1 MRVKCGYCGG
11 HPPVDAYCCR
21 VDALALASVVT
32 SFVIGMSAVGAVVWT
47 SRQTANLA
55 RETRT
60 QERLAN
66 AYLEVLGSVER
77 EGQWLHN
84 RGDVLVAHT
93 DPYFSG
99 PVPSLSRPDLGER
112 SKAKA
117 LLGAFGST
125 QVKQRYLVWTLAVA
139 SLDEEHLRLAWNYG
153 EEGGDPSRPIDPTTL
168 KELPEELQPAEA
180 AARESLASVVACELC
195 VA

>member
-1 MRVKCGYCGG
+1 
-11 HPPVDAYCCR
+11 VDA
-21 VDALALASVVT
+21 VALASVIT
-32 SFVIGMSAVGAVVWT
+32 SFIIGISGIGAVVWT

-55 RETRT
+55 RETRS

-84 RGDVLVAHT
+84 RGDLLVAHT
-93 DPYFSG
+93 DPYFSR

-125 QVKQRYLVWTLAVA
+125 QVKEHYLAWTLAVTA
-139 SLDEEHLRLAWNYG
+139 VDDEHDTLAWNFG
-153 EEGGDPSRPIDPTTL
+153 EEGEDPNRPIDRTTL
-168 KELPEELQPAEA
+168 TRLIEKLQPAEV
-180 AARESLASVVACELC
+180 AARDALASAMASELA
-195 VA
+195 VR